1 MLNPFN
7 PPRGVH
13 PLAAVACVAA
23 VLCAGVYALSPAW
36 LPRHAPPPATPQPLT
51 FALVA
56 YSGDAAGALHAE
68 TLDSGLSPA
77 DCAFGLEAGIR
88 MGAEVRRELLLTCE
102 PETPR

>member
-7 PPRGVH
+7 PPHGVH
-13 PLAAVACVAA
+13 PLAALACVAA

-36 LPRHAPPPATPQPLT
+36 LPRHAPPSTAAPVA

-56 YSGDAAGALHAE
+56 YTADAAGALHAE
-68 TLDSGLSPA
+68 TLDSGLSA
-77 DCAFGLEAGIR
+77 TDCAFGLEAGIR
-88 MGAEVRRELLLTCE
+88 LGAEVRRELLLTCE